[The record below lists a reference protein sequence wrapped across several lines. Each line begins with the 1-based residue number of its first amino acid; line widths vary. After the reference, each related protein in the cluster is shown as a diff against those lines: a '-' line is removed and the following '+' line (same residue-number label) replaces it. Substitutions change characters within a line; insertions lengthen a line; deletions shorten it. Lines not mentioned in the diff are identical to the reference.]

1 MKSFKS
7 YLKETSDARKAKK
20 EANNKRNLKIR
31 LKSVQNGGYS
41 GVKGDTE
48 ESLKRKIDLARH
60 GVELYGGSVEEGFF
74 KDKILPLGLAGSMAL
89 GMPGTISSNTRG
101 NETSH
106 DTGTH
111 VTSPVDNPRSTTIGS
126 GQKSISK
133 ITRRDRTSSIPGV
146 VSSESL
152 PPTTTVNSTNNF
164 KISSPENNAVMQRNI
179 SIRSLKV
186 GSHDPVV
193 SKTRNS
199 SYTNSDK
206 IPNFTGPV
214 NVDAS
219 GGRTER
225 NSWTGKR
232 ETSVSAT
239 GKNLAAIVEPTVK
252 LTRRRRSV

>member
-7 YLKETSDARKAKK
+7 YIDE
-20 EANNKRNLKIR
+20 
-31 LKSVQNGGYS
+31 KS
-41 GVKGDTE
+41 
-48 ESLKRKIDLARH
+48 I
-60 GVELYGGSVEEGFF
+60 EEGFF

-101 NETSH
+101 TETSQ

-111 VTSPVDNPRSTTIGS
+111 VTSPVGNPRSTTIGS
-126 GQKSISK
+126 LQRSISK

-152 PPTTTVNSTNNF
+152 PPTTTVNTTNNF
-164 KISSPENNAVMQRNI
+164 KISSPENNAVSQRDT

-193 SKTRNS
+193 SKTRNAS
-199 SYTNSDK
+199 STNSDK

-214 NVDAS
+214 NVNMGDAKA
-219 GGRTER
+219 EH